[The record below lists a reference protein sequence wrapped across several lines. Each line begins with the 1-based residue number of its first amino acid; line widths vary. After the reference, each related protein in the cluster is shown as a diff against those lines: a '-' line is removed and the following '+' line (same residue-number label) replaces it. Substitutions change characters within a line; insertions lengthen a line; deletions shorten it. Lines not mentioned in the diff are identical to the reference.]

1 MTRHQPTAPPPAPGL
16 AHGWP
21 HALAAVLAGYA
32 VMVVVAALG
41 LWLAGASELPQGAFL
56 PVIAAT
62 VVMAVGGRVGVE
74 GGAGTIARSDAAV
87 TVFPLSVALAGAL
100 VTAYVVVRPL
110 RRHAVLPGRR
120 MVWLFVRTGVL
131 WALATLLLAL
141 GARHT
146 FTISTGEEIL
156 GDLSDLLGVTPTVG
170 FRADVPVTVVAGLLW
185 LAVVLVLA
193 FAVSRRAPLPARLV
207 PAHALVRPAAR
218 AMVGVLLAY
227 VAVGAVI
234 AVAGAFTRAEP
245 ADSFAVVFLGLPNV
259 AWLALGLGM
268 GASWH
273 GSVQGALGVPMPE
286 PLAAVLRG
294 GDGDGDVTLDLG
306 SLSAYDGRAWWLV
319 AAAAVVMLAA
329 GWATARRA
337 APGTGHVGN
346 AVHLG
351 VASAVAMLLI
361 GVLTRIDAHYGLSL
375 FGIGDPSDTGGLGG
389 SVVLLPNLLPAV
401 GIAALWGVAAGLLG
415 SMAARILA
423 RGRPVRPGAPA
434 R

>member
-1 MTRHQPTAPPPAPGL
+1 MTRHPPSAPHPAPGPT
-16 AHGWP
+16 HGWL
-21 HALAAVLAGYA
+21 HALAAVVAGYA

-62 VVMAVGGRVGVE
+62 VVMAVGGRVGLE

-110 RRHAVLPGRR
+110 RRHAVVAGDRLL
-120 MVWLFVRTGVL
+120 WLFVRTGVL
-131 WALATLLLAL
+131 WALVTLLIAL

-146 FTISTGEEIL
+146 FTISTGEEFLNDL
-156 GDLSDLLGVTPTVG
+156 GDLLGITPTVG

-185 LAVVLVLA
+185 LAVVLLLA
-193 FAVSRRAPLPARLV
+193 FAVSRRAPLPSRLV
-207 PAHALVRPAAR
+207 PVHTVVRPAAR

-227 VAVGAVI
+227 VVGGAVV
-234 AVAGAFTRAEP
+234 AVVTASTRAEP

-286 PLAAVLRG
+286 ALAAVLRS
-294 GDGDGDVTLDLG
+294 GDGEATLDLA
-306 SLSAYDGRAWWLV
+306 SLSEHDGRAWWLV
-319 AAAAVVMLAA
+319 VAAAVAMLGA
-329 GWATARRA
+329 GWATAWRA
-337 APGTGHVGN
+337 RPGTGHVRN

-351 VASAVAMLLI
+351 VASAAAMLLI

-389 SVVLLPNLLPAV
+389 SIVLLPNLLPAI

-415 SMAARILA
+415 SMAVHLLA
-423 RGRPVRPGAPA
+423 RARTARPGAPA

>member
-1 MTRHQPTAPPPAPGL
+1 MTRHPPPAPPPAPGF
-16 AHGWP
+16 AHGWL

-32 VMVVVAALG
+32 VMMVVAALG

-62 VVMAVGGRVGVE
+62 VVMAVGGRVGLE

-110 RRHAVLPGRR
+110 RRHAVVPGRR
-120 MVWLFVRTGVL
+120 MLWLFVRTAVL
-131 WALATLLLAL
+131 WALATLLIAL

-146 FTISTGEEIL
+146 FTISTGEDFLNDL
-156 GDLSDLLGVTPTVG
+156 GDLLGVTPTVG
-170 FRADVPVTVVAGLLW
+170 FRADVPVSVVAGLLW

-193 FAVSRRAPLPARLV
+193 FAVSRRAPLPSRLV
-207 PAHALVRPAAR
+207 PAHTVVRPAAR

-227 VAVGAVI
+227 VVAGGVI
-234 AVAGAFTRAEP
+234 AVVTAFTRAEP
-245 ADSFAVVFLGLPNV
+245 ADGFAVVFLGLPNV
-259 AWLALGLGM
+259 AWLALGIGM

-273 GSVQGALGVPMPE
+273 GNVQGALGVPMPE
-286 PLAAVLRG
+286 ALAAVLRS
-294 GDGDGDVTLDLG
+294 GDGDVTLDLA
-306 SLSAYDGRAWWLV
+306 SLSEQDGRTWWLV
-319 AAAAVVMLAA
+319 VAVAVAMLGA

-337 APGTGHVGN
+337 PPGTGHVRN
-346 AVHLG
+346 AVHLA

-389 SVVLLPNLLPAV
+389 SIVLLPNLLPAI
-401 GIAALWGVAAGLLG
+401 GIAALWGLAAGLLG
-415 SMAARILA
+415 SMAAHLVA
-423 RGRPVRPGAPA
+423 RARPARPGGTAP
-434 R
+434 

>member
-1 MTRHQPTAPPPAPGL
+1 MTRHPAPAPHPAPGL
-16 AHGWP
+16 THGWL
-21 HALAAVLAGYA
+21 HALAAVVAGYA
-32 VMVVVAALG
+32 VMVVLAALG

-62 VVMAVGGRVGVE
+62 VVMAVGGRIGLE
-74 GGAGTIARSDAAV
+74 GGAGAIAQSDAAV
-87 TVFPLSVALAGAL
+87 TAVPLSVALAGAL

-110 RRHAVLPGRR
+110 RRHAVVSGDRLL
-120 MVWLFVRTGVL
+120 WLFVRTGVL
-131 WALATLLLAL
+131 WALVTLLIAL

-146 FTISTGEEIL
+146 FTVSTGEDFL
-156 GDLSDLLGVTPTVG
+156 GDLGDLLGITPTVG

-185 LAVVLVLA
+185 LAIVLLLA
-193 FAVSRRAPLPARLV
+193 FAVSRRAPLPSRLV
-207 PAHALVRPAAR
+207 PVHSVVRPAAR
-218 AMVGVLLAY
+218 AMVGVLLVY

-234 AVAGAFTRAEP
+234 AVVTAFTRAEP

-259 AWLALGLGM
+259 AWLALGIGM

-286 PLAAVLRG
+286 ALAAVLRS
-294 GDGDGDVTLDLG
+294 GDGDVTLDLA
-306 SLSAYDGRAWWLV
+306 SLSERDGRAWWLV
-319 AAAAVVMLAA
+319 VAAVVAMLGA

-337 APGTGHVGN
+337 PPGTGHVRN
-346 AVHLG
+346 ALHLAA
-351 VASAVAMLLI
+351 ASAVAMLLI

-389 SVVLLPNLLPAV
+389 SIVLLPNLLPAI

-415 SMAARILA
+415 SMATRLLA
-423 RGRPVRPGAPA
+423 RSRPPR
-434 R
+434 